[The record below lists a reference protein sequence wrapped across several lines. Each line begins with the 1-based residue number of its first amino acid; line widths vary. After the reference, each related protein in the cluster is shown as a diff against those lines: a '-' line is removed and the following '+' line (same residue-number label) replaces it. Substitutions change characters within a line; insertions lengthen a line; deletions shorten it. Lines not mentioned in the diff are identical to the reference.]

1 MEKNRFKRIF
11 LIVLDSVGI
20 GHASDAR
27 RYGDEGANTI
37 LHIDEKIGG
46 LNLPTLEKLGLG
58 NFDNYLKIKKIY
70 PQGNYIGRLAEKSLG
85 KDTMTGHWEMMGL
98 NITKPFKTFTD
109 TGFPSELIKELSDKT
124 GYGVIGNKSASGTE
138 IIKELGEEHLK
149 TKKIIVYTS
158 ADSVLQIAAN
168 EKIIPVEELY
178 RICEI
183 AREITMKDEWK
194 VGRVIARPFEGTT
207 SDNFKRTPRRHD
219 YALSPFSKTYLNYLQ
234 ENSFDVIAV
243 GKINDIFNGSGITRA
258 IKTSSNN
265 MGMDTVINLA
275 KENFNGLCFA
285 NLVDFDMEY
294 GHRRDPIGYGRSLE
308 EFDFRLSELL
318 SIVNNDD
325 LIILTADHG
334 NDPTAKGSD
343 HTRENVP
350 FILYSPRFKKGA
362 ILKTGDTFGN
372 IGATIVD
379 NFGISTDKLLGI
391 SILDSLD

>member
-1 MEKNRFKRIF
+1 
-11 LIVLDSVGI
+11 
-20 GHASDAR
+20 
-27 RYGDEGANTI
+27 
-37 LHIDEKIGG
+37 
-46 LNLPTLEKLGLG
+46 
-58 NFDNYLKIKKIY
+58 
-70 PQGNYIGRLAEKSLG
+70 
-85 KDTMTGHWEMMGL
+85 
-98 NITKPFKTFTD
+98 
-109 TGFPSELIKELSDKT
+109 
-124 GYGVIGNKSASGTE
+124 NKSASGTE

-294 GHRRDPIGYGRSLE
+294 GHRRNPIGYGRSLE

-379 NFGISTDKLLGI
+379 NFGINADKLLGI